1 MDYELLTTIVQQAQN
16 GEKGALEQLYH
27 ETYNRVYFY
36 AYKIFGNENDA
47 ADVVQEVYVK
57 VFTHLSEL
65 KDARAFHKWLY
76 TIAVNECK
84 QKMRRDSRQI
94 LTEEGDAFFE
104 QIIDLDPDL
113 DANRRLIYKDA
124 RTFILAVIDYLP
136 EEQRRAVLLYFYEQ
150 LTIHQ
155 IAEIEGVSE
164 STIKSRLMIARKKIK
179 AAVEA
184 EERRTGTRLLVAGL
198 PALAAVLAEGAQL
211 VTMPSNLAAHALTVA
226 LAAVG
231 FIDGEAAVTYI
242 STNETEEDE
251 TPLKKINR
259 GIIVELNPRKI
270 FFLLF
275 VLIVIALSGLL
286 VVMSGTGVGGAES
299 AGAAGSANDGSLGA
313 ADDVSLGAGDDSHSE
328 ASSLGSSGSVGSD
341 SGGVA
346 SRDNAGDPEP
356 NGLTSSTFGEAG
368 ESGAAGVRDEN
379 APVGSQ
385 LNPMTLELG
394 ASISEIPQ
402 VGDKLWMEY
411 TPQSTG
417 YYCFD
422 AYFDGKF
429 HGKNAELTT
438 WAGAASY
445 GSTLF
450 KGACTV
456 GMGEKSVTGKNLQE
470 HYLYFTSDSVLEAG
484 IRYTICLE
492 FEKGIA
498 PEKLLLIQADMPF

>member
-155 IAEIEGVSE
+155 IAEIEEVSE

-231 FIDGEAAVTYI
+231 FIDGDAAVTYI

-251 TPLKKINR
+251 TPLKKLNR

-275 VLIVIALSGLL
+275 VLAIIALSGLL
-286 VVMSGTGVGGAES
+286 VVMSSTGS
-299 AGAAGSANDGSLGA
+299 AGAGAGS
-313 ADDVSLGAGDDSHSE
+313 
-328 ASSLGSSGSVGSD
+328 ASSLGTGGGLGTSGSVGSD
-341 SGGVA
+341 
-346 SRDNAGDPEP
+346 
-356 NGLTSSTFGEAG
+356 
-368 ESGAAGVRDEN
+368 GAAGSGGTASVRDEN
-379 APVGSQ
+379 AAAGSQ
-385 LNPMTLELG
+385 LNPLALELG
-394 ASISEIPQ
+394 ESIGKIPQ

-438 WAGAASY
+438 WAGSAYY

-456 GMGEKSVTGKNLQE
+456 GMGEKSLAGKTLQE
-470 HYLYFTSDSVLEAG
+470 HYLYFTNDSILEAG
-484 IRYTICLE
+484 VRYTICLE

-498 PEKLLLIQADMPF
+498 PEKLLLIQTDMPF

>member
-84 QKMRRDSRQI
+84 QKMRRDSRHI

-155 IAEIEGVSE
+155 IAEIEEVSE

-231 FIDGEAAVTYI
+231 FIDGDAAVTYI

-251 TPLKKINR
+251 TPLKKLNR

-286 VVMSGTGVGGAES
+286 VVMSSTGS
-299 AGAAGSANDGSLGA
+299 AGAIDLGTTSGVSGDLGA
-313 ADDVSLGAGDDSHSE
+313 ENGES
-328 ASSLGSSGSVGSD
+328 SD
-341 SGGVA
+341 SAAGGGVA
-346 SRDNAGDPEP
+346 SQDNVGDTEP
-356 NGLTSSTFGEAG
+356 DGLTSSTFGDAAGTAGAGDGAEAG
-368 ESGAAGVRDEN
+368 DAVSVRDEN
-379 APVGSQ
+379 APIGSQ
-385 LNPMTLELG
+385 LNPLALELG
-394 ASISEIPQ
+394 ISIGEIPQ

-438 WAGAASY
+438 WAGTASY

-456 GMGEKSVTGKNLQE
+456 GMGKKSVAGKTLQE
-470 HYLYFTSDSVLEAG
+470 HYLYFTNDSILEAG
-484 IRYTICLE
+484 VRYTICLE

>member
-36 AYKIFGNENDA
+36 AYKIFGNEND
-47 ADVVQEVYVK
+47 
-57 VFTHLSEL
+57 
-65 KDARAFHKWLY
+65 
-76 TIAVNECK
+76 
-84 QKMRRDSRQI
+84 
-94 LTEEGDAFFE
+94 
-104 QIIDLDPDL
+104 
-113 DANRRLIYKDA
+113 
-124 RTFILAVIDYLP
+124 
-136 EEQRRAVLLYFYEQ
+136 
-150 LTIHQ
+150 
-155 IAEIEGVSE
+155 
-164 STIKSRLMIARKKIK
+164 
-179 AAVEA
+179 
-184 EERRTGTRLLVAGL
+184 
-198 PALAAVLAEGAQL
+198 
-211 VTMPSNLAAHALTVA
+211 
-226 LAAVG
+226 
-231 FIDGEAAVTYI
+231 
-242 STNETEEDE
+242 
-251 TPLKKINR
+251 
-259 GIIVELNPRKI
+259 
-270 FFLLF
+270 
-275 VLIVIALSGLL
+275 
-286 VVMSGTGVGGAES
+286 
-299 AGAAGSANDGSLGA
+299 
-313 ADDVSLGAGDDSHSE
+313 
-328 ASSLGSSGSVGSD
+328 
-341 SGGVA
+341 
-346 SRDNAGDPEP
+346 
-356 NGLTSSTFGEAG
+356 
-368 ESGAAGVRDEN
+368 AAGVRDEN

-456 GMGEKSVTGKNLQE
+456 GMGEKSVAGKNLQE
-470 HYLYFTSDSVLEAG
+470 HYLYFTNDSILEAG

>member
-231 FIDGEAAVTYI
+231 FIDGDAAVTYI

-251 TPLKKINR
+251 TPLKKLNR

-286 VVMSGTGVGGAES
+286 VVMGGTG
-299 AGAAGSANDGSLGA
+299 AGSS
-313 ADDVSLGAGDDSHSE
+313 V
-328 ASSLGSSGSVGSD
+328 GSSGSVGSD
-341 SGGVA
+341 SSGVA

-438 WAGAASY
+438 WAGTASY

-456 GMGEKSVTGKNLQE
+456 GMGEKNVAGKNLQE
-470 HYLYFTSDSVLEAG
+470 HYLYFTSDSILEAG